1 MAVKIRLSR
10 RGRKKLAMFDVVVA
24 DARAPRDGRFIEKLG
39 TYNPNTNPA
48 TVVLNEKQAI
58 KWVMDGAQPT
68 DTAKAILSYKGI
80 LYAKHLQVGVNKG
93 ALTQEQADA
102 KFEAWKAEK
111 EIKIQTKASTIQQ
124 SKAKSKAT
132 RLEAESKVSANRA
145 VNIAAK
151 NKAADDAIVASVV
164 DAINESDEDEV
175 EIANETASD
184 IVADAPVADEAVAE
198 APAAEVAVAEVA
210 VEEAVAEAPV
220 AEVAVEEA
228 VAEAPAADAAVEEAV
243 AEAPAAEV
251 AVEEVVAEESVAEEA
266 VAEATSEEAP
276 AAEAAEE
283 EAPAAE

>member
-80 LYAKHLQVGVNKG
+80 LYAKHLQVGVLKG
-93 ALTQEQADA
+93 ALTQEQADE

-111 EIKIQTKASTIQQ
+111 EVKIQTKASSIQQ
-124 SKAKSKAT
+124 SKAKSKAS
-132 RLEAESKVSANRA
+132 RLEAESKVSATRA
-145 VNIAAK
+145 ENIAAK

-164 DAINESDEDEV
+164 EAINESDEDEV
-175 EIANETASD
+175 E
-184 IVADAPVADEAVAE
+184 
-198 APAAEVAVAEVA
+198 VA
-210 VEEAVAEAPV
+210 VE
-220 AEVAVEEA
+220 
-228 VAEAPAADAAVEEAV
+228 
-243 AEAPAAEV
+243 EAPAAEV
-251 AVEEVVAEESVAEEA
+251 AVEEAPAAEVAVEEA
-266 VAEATSEEAP
+266 PAAEVAVEEAPAAEVAVEEAPATEVAVEEAPAAEVAVEEAPATEEAPAEASEEAPAEASEEAP
-276 AAEAAEE
+276 AAE
-283 EAPAAE
+283 